1 MDKTSVAILNFFIR
15 SSTVTATY
23 RIMDADSTSF
33 LPRFAGLVV
42 ALLGEC
48 RLSTSCSTSDV
59 SAAIAVCITEVD
71 ERHKPTIQYGN
82 MYRIDTKL
90 YAPDAPSQQQPS

>member
-23 RIMDADSTSF
+23 RIMDADSMSF
-33 LPRFAGLVV
+33 LPLCWWCP
-42 ALLGEC
+42 LTLGEC
-48 RLSTSCSTSDV
+48 LSTSV

>member
-33 LPRFAGLVV
+33 LPLFAGLVCCPSRPNV
-42 ALLGEC
+42 VSQLVNQ
-48 RLSTSCSTSDV
+48 RL
-59 SAAIAVCITEVD
+59 
-71 ERHKPTIQYGN
+71 
-82 MYRIDTKL
+82 MYL
-90 YAPDAPSQQQPS
+90 QP